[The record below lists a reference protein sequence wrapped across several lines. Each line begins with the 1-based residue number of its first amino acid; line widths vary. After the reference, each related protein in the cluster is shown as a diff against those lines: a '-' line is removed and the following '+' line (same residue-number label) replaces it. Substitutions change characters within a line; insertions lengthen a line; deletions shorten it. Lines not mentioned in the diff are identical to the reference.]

1 MLRAFCFSL
10 SCRLNSLSLRRRRSL
25 GEEPGG
31 VGRRST
37 AHLGVKQR
45 SPLRKSFMPARRHSR
60 HTGPVY
66 RAIALDAPLLR
77 RAAAVVRDGRTIDDG
92 GDLQVGG
99 LERADGVL
107 ADGAGP

>member
-1 MLRAFCFSL
+1 MRRAFCFSL
-10 SCRLNSLSLRRRRSL
+10 SCTENSLSLRRRRSL
-25 GEEPGG
+25 GEAPGG

-37 AHLGVKQR
+37 AHFGVKQR

-77 RAAAVVRDGRTIDDG
+77 RAAAVVRGGGAIDDG
-92 GDLQVGG
+92 GHFEARC
-99 LERADGVL
+99 LERA
-107 ADGAGP
+107 